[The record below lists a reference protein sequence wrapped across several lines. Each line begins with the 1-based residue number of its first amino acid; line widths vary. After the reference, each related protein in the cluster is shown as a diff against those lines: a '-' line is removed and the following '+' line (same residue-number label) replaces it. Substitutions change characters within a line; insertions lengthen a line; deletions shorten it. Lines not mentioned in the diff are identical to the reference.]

1 MRCYLVRESRV
12 TVLSQVPASQHAGSD
27 LIQSIRDLKQSRFPT
42 ARLLTIWNA
51 LPGAEAVRRF
61 KDRSS
66 GAKRVWAALQALP
79 LTTSGS
85 FSKQDHVI
93 ALLQRDSGA
102 SMEDLMAATGWQ
114 RHSVRG
120 VLSGVIRKKRGLNL
134 SASRAGDR
142 LVYRV
147 VS

>member
-1 MRCYLVRESRV
+1 MRCYHVRESRV
-12 TVLSQVPASQHAGSD
+12 TVLPQAPTSQHAGSD
-27 LIQSIRDLKQSRFPT
+27 LIQSIRDLNQSRFPT
-42 ARLLTIWNA
+42 ARLLAIWNA
-51 LPGAEAVRRF
+51 LPGAESVKRF
-61 KDRSS
+61 KDRKS

-79 LTTSGS
+79 LTISGT

-102 SMEDLMAATGWQ
+102 SMEDLMRATGWQ

-134 SASRAGDR
+134 SASRVGDR